1 MLGRGLALND
11 ELQRAL
17 AKYDAIVSG
26 SQTPSAF
33 TSGSPNNFAVYDQE
47 DSETEHD
54 FSQLA
59 RRCASCFHI
68 DDLWNHCSSYY
79 IQ

>member
-17 AKYDAIVSG
+17 AKYDTIVSG
-26 SQTPSAF
+26 SQISSAF
-33 TSGSPNNFAVYDQE
+33 TSGSPNNFAVYDHE
-47 DSETEHD
+47 DGETEQE

-68 DDLWNHCSSYY
+68 DDL
-79 IQ
+79 